1 MADIQQQLQNL
12 ENLLAD
18 FLDKREQAI
27 SSIIEI
33 ANKIDENHKN
43 VNITKVVTSSSGIAG
58 TVLGIA
64 GLALAIP
71 TGGISTLLTIGGI
84 GLAVTSGAAHL
95 GSDITEH
102 FLTESNLKKLDEI
115 CQADETN
122 IFRLADYL
130 EIMVHDIKKNNSSF
144 DNKIDLR
151 IASSIIQGVS
161 SLTNLTCSIIRITQ
175 ATCLSIRTVPFTSV
189 ASLRLVGATSVVLGI
204 EKTKKNEN
212 NVIDITN
219 IYLLGAV
226 TLPFQIIDLA
236 LSGQALHEKESSDI
250 SIKLRQLAQHLKIQ
264 AENIVKYI
272 FEMIHSID

>member
-161 SLTNLTCSIIRITQ
+161 SLTNLTCSIIRITR

-189 ASLRLVGATSVVLGI
+189 ASLRLAGATSVV
-204 EKTKKNEN
+204 
-212 NVIDITN
+212 
-219 IYLLGAV
+219 LGAV